1 MRSEVIVVGAGP
13 AGSTVARELSARGIP
28 VVMLDKAVFP
38 RDKPCGGAV
47 STRCRHGIG
56 IDLSPVIERT
66 IDEARIT
73 LNQRQGSELNRT
85 SSEPFGYLTQ
95 RSRLDALLTEKATE
109 AGVVFRQR
117 TRISTV
123 ERGGDTITVRASGQV
138 FHGRVLVAADGANGV
153 TASMAGIELP
163 DHNNSVA
170 LEGNVRPRGGVPEK
184 WDRAIGIDFG
194 AIEGGYGWIFPK
206 GDHLNIGVGGYKHV
220 GPRLR
225 TALRSL
231 VRFWGHDP
239 EALWGVRGH
248 HLPWRRETSPL
259 MDGNVLLVG
268 DAAGLLDPLT
278 GEGILAA
285 VRSAQLAAAAIAVY
299 LGGENTTLEAYAK
312 DVEGNILA
320 DIRAARTFHDL
331 FYPSPD
337 IFYRIEKSSPILWR
351 AMENVLRGDAT
362 YVDLCRRRGLLWLAA
377 RAASYLI
384 RAVPPLR
391 RLAGQLPSDS
401 RSRRRPEG
409 GFSA

>member
-1 MRSEVIVVGAGP
+1 MRNDVIVVGAGP
-13 AGSTVARELSARGIP
+13 AGSTVARELGARGIS

-47 STRCRHGIG
+47 STRCRDGIG

-73 LNQRQGSELNRT
+73 LNQRESSELRRP
-85 SSEPFGYLTQ
+85 SPQPFGYLTQ

-153 TASMAGIELP
+153 TARMAGIELP
-163 DHNNSVA
+163 DHNNSIA
-170 LEGNVRPRGGVPEK
+170 LEGNIRPRGGLPEK

-194 AIEGGYGWIFPK
+194 TIEGGYGWIFPK
-206 GDHLNIGVGGYKHV
+206 GDHLNIGLGGYRHV
-220 GPRLR
+220 GPKLR
-225 TALRSL
+225 TGLRSL

-239 EALWGVRGH
+239 EALRDVRGH
-248 HLPWRRETSPL
+248 HLPLRRETSPL

-285 VRSAQLAAAAIAVY
+285 VRSAQLAAATIADY
-299 LGGENTTLEAYAK
+299 LAGASTSLEAYPK
-312 DVEGNILA
+312 HVEEDILA
-320 DIRAARTFHDL
+320 DNRAARTFHGL
-331 FYPSPD
+331 FYPWPGM
-337 IFYRIEKSSPILWR
+337 FYRIEKSSPILWR
-351 AMENVLRGDAT
+351 AMENVLRGNAT
-362 YVDLCRRRGLLWLAA
+362 YVDFARRRGPLWPAA

-384 RAVPPLR
+384 RTLPPLR
-391 RLAGQLPSDS
+391 RLAG
-401 RSRRRPEG
+401 RSR
-409 GFSA
+409 